1 MLPNWN
7 NYRTGN
13 YKALCI
19 YRVTMQLTK
28 KLLFAPPVVLVL
40 LTAVSVAQIQSVY
53 AWDGGGGGYF
63 YPQPGPYS
71 NGYSAGIADAAYDHD
86 NNLQYNPVGQCLPC
100 HSSLYWNGFRQG
112 YDNQWNTYTSQDQQ
126 QKSTQGATINIY
138 GNNYGTA
145 SIGQSNTQ
153 GQSALSGLPHL
164 IGQGLCNLGITQSC
178 GGGGSGP

>member
-1 MLPNWN
+1 
-7 NYRTGN
+7 
-13 YKALCI
+13 
-19 YRVTMQLTK
+19 
-28 KLLFAPPVVLVL
+28 LVL
-40 LTAVSVAQIQSVY
+40 LTAVSVAQKQSVY
-53 AWDGGGGGYF
+53 AWDGGGGYF
-63 YPQPGPYS
+63 YPQPYS

-164 IGQGLCNLGITQSC
+164 IGQGLCHLGLSSNCAYAQGYGQSE
-178 GGGGSGP
+178 GGGYGP